1 MFRRG
6 VAAAGS
12 CRSPRDH
19 CVGMRGKWGGD
30 RFDAERTI
38 VNDSKPTDVFRRLWP
53 SFTPRCVFEQTRKG
67 LETMMYP
74 PKRSG

>member
-30 RFDAERTI
+30 SFDAERTI
-38 VNDSKPTDVFRRLWP
+38 VNDLKPTDVFRCLWP
-53 SFTPRCVFEQTRKG
+53 SFTPRRVFEQTRKG
-67 LETMMYP
+67 SETTMNP
-74 PKRSG
+74 LKRSG